1 MRLFTREWGEGDRVA
16 VLVHGVMSS
25 SRNWR
30 ELGPEL
36 AARGYRVVA
45 VDLPGHGQSP
55 RAEHYSAELL
65 VESLLESV
73 PSHPELALGHSL
85 GGFTLSRAVERLQPE
100 RAVYVDP
107 AFSAPR
113 LSLAVRAL
121 AWPASRR
128 LLRSTPEKV
137 AKSNPR
143 WAPEDTVIESEDFHA
158 FDPRFRAFLLR
169 RDIADVLVGPEHPI
183 VPSLLVLAE
192 DSKLVDGTRAA
203 RLAEA
208 GFVVRVVAGATHTVN
223 RDDPAGFLAALDG
236 WV

>member
-1 MRLFTREWGEGDRVA
+1 MKLFTREWGDGARVA

-36 AARGYRVVA
+36 ARRGYRVIA

-55 RAEHYSAELL
+55 RAQSYTAELL

-73 PSHPELALGHSL
+73 PAAPELAIGHSL
-85 GGFTLSRAVERLQPE
+85 GGFTLSRAVDRLRPA

-113 LSLAVRAL
+113 LSLLVRTL
-121 AWPASRR
+121 AWPASGR
-128 LLRSTPEKV
+128 LLRSTP
-137 AKSNPR
+137 AKIAKANPR
-143 WAPEDTVIESEDFHA
+143 WAAEDTVIESEDFHA
-158 FDPRFRAFLLR
+158 FDPAFRAFLLR

-183 VPSLLVLAE
+183 VPSLLVLA
-192 DSKLVDGTRAA
+192 DGSRLVDPARAA
-203 RLAEA
+203 RLADA
-208 GFVVRVVAGATHTVN
+208 GFVVRVVPGATHTVN
-223 RDDPAGFLAALDG
+223 RDDPAAFLTALDG
-236 WV
+236 WI